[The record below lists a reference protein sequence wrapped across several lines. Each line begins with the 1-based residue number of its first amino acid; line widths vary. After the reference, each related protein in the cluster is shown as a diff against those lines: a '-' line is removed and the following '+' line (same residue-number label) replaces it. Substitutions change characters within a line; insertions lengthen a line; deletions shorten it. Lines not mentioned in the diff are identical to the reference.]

1 MNDVC
6 VKLEGICKSFGS
18 VKANSNI
25 NFEVRTGEIHALLG
39 ENGSG
44 KSTLMNILSGIYQPD
59 AGSIELFGKKV
70 SFSSPRDSIAAGIGM
85 VHQHFKLVDVLTAK
99 ENIIANGAEPL
110 GKDFFTSGKAMT
122 KRILEIEEKFG
133 LKLDPDRKVYN
144 MSVSEKQ
151 TCEILKVLCRG
162 AKILILD
169 EPTAVLT
176 PQEIQ
181 SLFKILRGMK
191 EQGCSVI
198 IITHKLAEVREIS
211 DRCTIL
217 RKGHSIKT
225 LNTADAD
232 ARELTELMV
241 GRPIS
246 LDIERSEAPESAKR
260 PILEVRDLTVMN
272 GEHLKALDKVSFEL
286 SGGEILGVAGIA
298 GSGQKELCETIAG
311 LDRVAGGDIIFKGD
325 SIVKLT
331 PRDIIRRGI
340 TMSFVPEDRLGM
352 GLVGSMSI
360 IDNVLLK
367 SYQNM
372 PGFFM
377 NRTEGRKIAD
387 DIIERFEISTPS
399 PYHAVKKLSGGNIQ
413 KVLIGRE
420 VNLNP
425 DLLITAYPV
434 RGLDIGASYNIYD
447 VLNEQKKKGVGI
459 LFIGEDLDVL
469 LGLADRIM
477 VLHEGKIMGILDAK
491 TATKEQLGLLM
502 LGHTEEQDA

>member
-1 MNDVC
+1 MNETC

-18 VKANSNI
+18 VKANSDI

-59 AGSIELFGKKV
+59 AGTIELFGKKV
-70 SFSSPRDSIAAGIGM
+70 SFSSPRESIAAGIGM
-85 VHQHFKLVDVLTAK
+85 VHQHFKLVDILTAK
-99 ENIIANGAEPL
+99 ENIIANGVEPL
-110 GKDFFTSGKAMT
+110 SKDFFTSGKKMT
-122 KRILEIEEKFG
+122 RRILEIEEKFG

-176 PQEIQ
+176 PQEIKV
-181 SLFKILRGMK
+181 LFKILRSMK
-191 EQGCSVI
+191 EQGCSII

-217 RKGHSIKT
+217 RKGRSIKT

-246 LDIERSEAPESAKR
+246 LDIDRSSANRSEK
-260 PILEVRDLTVMN
+260 PILEIKNLTVMN
-272 GEHLKALDKVSFEL
+272 GEHLKALDNISFDL

-311 LDRVAGGDIIFKGD
+311 LERIAGGNIIFKGD

-367 SYQNM
+367 SYQNL
-372 PGFFM
+372 PGVFV
-377 NRTEGRKIAD
+377 NRTEGRRIAD

-434 RGLDIGASYNIYD
+434 RGLDIGASYNIYY
-447 VLNEQKKKGVGI
+447 VLNDHKKKVVGI

-469 LGLADRIM
+469 LVLSDRIK
-477 VLHEGKIMGILDAK
+477 LIHEGRIMGIVDAK
-491 TATKEQLGLLM
+491 TATKEEIGLLM
-502 LGHTEEQDA
+502 LGHSPEEK